1 MTTKSGLPYALVEH
15 NDGGLT
21 LFVFSDP
28 ARTTAVYAC
37 TGLEHDDPE
46 TVAKGLCE
54 LAGGDNPFRGNASD
68 DLVLED
74 PQAAWDD
81 VDFAEVV
88 ATDERLHPRHMGP
101 AARRALRVPLYAAA
115 LEEIRGW
122 DGRSIWDLEALF
134 YAARRLAPQNAGRPD
149 THELDEVALTLSR
162 LDRDN
167 VWPNWDD
174 LIAVAEDGGFL
185 AWDDEEWTR
194 AGYLLND
201 NLAA

>member
-1 MTTKSGLPYALVEH
+1 MATKSGIPYALVEH
-15 NDGGLT
+15 NNGGLT
-21 LFVFSDP
+21 LFVFADP
-28 ARTTAVYAC
+28 ARTTAVYTC

-46 TVAKGLCE
+46 TVAVALRE
-54 LAGGDNPFRGNASD
+54 LAGGDNPFEGNASD
-68 DLVLED
+68 DLALED

-88 ATDERLHPRHMGP
+88 ATDERLYSERMGP
-101 AARRALRVPLYAAA
+101 AAHRALRVPLYAAA

-122 DGRSIWDLEALF
+122 DGRSISELESLF
-134 YAARRLAPQNAGRPD
+134 YAARRLAPNNEGRPD
-149 THELDEVALTLSR
+149 THELNEVALTLSR

-167 VWPNWDD
+167 TWPEWDD

-194 AGYLLND
+194 AGYLLTD
-201 NLAA
+201 DLAA